1 MEDIVL
7 QVKDVTIGDKKS
19 GYSIVDKV
27 NIEVKKQ
34 QIVGIVGE
42 SGCGKSMTSL
52 AIMQLMP
59 VNIAIKEGQILF
71 SGEELTALK
80 EKELRKVRGKDISM
94 IFQEP
99 VRALHPLHKV
109 GKQIEESLKIHTNL
123 SKEDRKKQTIS
134 LMKSVG
140 IPDAEMRYDQYP
152 HQLSGGL
159 NQRIMI
165 AMAIAADPSLII
177 ADEPTTALDV
187 TIQAQILQ
195 LLRSLRERRG
205 VSIILISHDLA
216 VICENCDYVYVM
228 YCGQIVEEADV
239 RTFFQSPKHPYTQ
252 ALLSAVPVPDPT
264 AKRERILLEGSI
276 PSAHKPP
283 TGCKFHT
290 RCPKCM
296 ECCKTQAP
304 ERYEVDDGH
313 YVYCHLYDKERREQ
327 QK

>member
-1 MEDIVL
+1 MMEDIVL

-59 VNIAIKEGQILF
+59 VNIAIKGGQILF

-205 VSIILISHDLA
+205 VSLILISHDLA

-252 ALLSAVPVPDPT
+252 ALIQASPDPEKKIDQLMAIKGT
-264 AKRERILLEGSI
+264 VPSIENIPEGCRF
-276 PSAHKPP
+276 AE
-283 TGCKFHT
+283 
-290 RCPKCM
+290 RCPHKTERCTKVEPKLYEQNDGTKVKCFLF
-296 ECCKTQAP
+296 E
-304 ERYEVDDGH
+304 EGR
-313 YVYCHLYDKERREQ
+313 
-327 QK
+327 

>member
-1 MEDIVL
+1 MMEDIVL

-27 NIEVKKQ
+27 NIEEKKQ

-252 ALLSAVPVPDPT
+252 ALIQASPDPEKKIDQLMAIKGT
-264 AKRERILLEGSI
+264 VPSIENIPEGCRF
-276 PSAHKPP
+276 AE
-283 TGCKFHT
+283 
-290 RCPKCM
+290 RCPHKTERCTKVEPKLYEQNDGTKVKCFLF
-296 ECCKTQAP
+296 E
-304 ERYEVDDGH
+304 EGR
-313 YVYCHLYDKERREQ
+313 
-327 QK
+327 

>member
-59 VNIAIKEGQILF
+59 VNIAIKGGQILF

-205 VSIILISHDLA
+205 VSLILISHDLA

-252 ALLSAVPVPDPT
+252 ALIQASPDPEKKIDQLMAIKGT
-264 AKRERILLEGSI
+264 VPSIENIPEGCRF
-276 PSAHKPP
+276 AE
-283 TGCKFHT
+283 
-290 RCPKCM
+290 RCPHKTERCTKVEPKLYEQNDGTKVKCFLF
-296 ECCKTQAP
+296 E
-304 ERYEVDDGH
+304 EGR
-313 YVYCHLYDKERREQ
+313 
-327 QK
+327 

>member
-1 MEDIVL
+1 MMEDIVL

-52 AIMQLMP
+52 EIMQLMS

-123 SKEDRKKQTIS
+123 SKEDRKKQTIF

-239 RTFFQSPKHPYTQ
+239 KTFFQSPKHPYTQ
-252 ALLSAVPVPDPT
+252 ALIQASPDPEKKIDQLMAIKGT
-264 AKRERILLEGSI
+264 VPSIENIPEGCRF
-276 PSAHKPP
+276 AE
-283 TGCKFHT
+283 
-290 RCPKCM
+290 RCPHKTERCTKVEPKLYEQNDGTKVKCFLF
-296 ECCKTQAP
+296 E
-304 ERYEVDDGH
+304 EGR
-313 YVYCHLYDKERREQ
+313 
-327 QK
+327 

>member
-1 MEDIVL
+1 MMEDIVL

-123 SKEDRKKQTIS
+123 SKENKKKQTIS

-205 VSIILISHDLA
+205 VSLILISHDLA
-216 VICENCDYVYVM
+216 VICENCDHVYVM

-252 ALLSAVPVPDPT
+252 ALIQASPDPEKKIDQLMAIKGT
-264 AKRERILLEGSI
+264 VPSIENIPEGCRF
-276 PSAHKPP
+276 AE
-283 TGCKFHT
+283 
-290 RCPKCM
+290 RCPHKTERCTKVEPKLYEQNDGTKVKCFLF
-296 ECCKTQAP
+296 E
-304 ERYEVDDGH
+304 EGR
-313 YVYCHLYDKERREQ
+313 
-327 QK
+327 

>member
-1 MEDIVL
+1 MMEDIVL

-19 GYSIVDKV
+19 EYSIVDKV

-252 ALLSAVPVPDPT
+252 ALIQASPDPEKKIDQLMAIKGT
-264 AKRERILLEGSI
+264 VPSIENIPEGCRF
-276 PSAHKPP
+276 AE
-283 TGCKFHT
+283 
-290 RCPKCM
+290 RCPHKTERCTKVEPKLYEQNDGTKVKCFLF
-296 ECCKTQAP
+296 E
-304 ERYEVDDGH
+304 EGR
-313 YVYCHLYDKERREQ
+313 
-327 QK
+327 

>member
-1 MEDIVL
+1 MMEDIVL

-205 VSIILISHDLA
+205 VSLILISHDLA

-252 ALLSAVPVPDPT
+252 ALIQASPDPEKKIDQLMAIKGT
-264 AKRERILLEGSI
+264 VPSIENIPEGCRF
-276 PSAHKPP
+276 AE
-283 TGCKFHT
+283 
-290 RCPKCM
+290 RCPHKTERCTKVEPKLYEQMMGQKVKCFLF
-296 ECCKTQAP
+296 E
-304 ERYEVDDGH
+304 EGR
-313 YVYCHLYDKERREQ
+313 
-327 QK
+327 

>member
-1 MEDIVL
+1 MMEDIVL

-123 SKEDRKKQTIS
+123 SKEDRKKQTIF

-239 RTFFQSPKHPYTQ
+239 KTFFQSPKHPYTQ
-252 ALLSAVPVPDPT
+252 ALIQASPDPEKKIDQLM
-264 AKRERILLEGSI
+264 AIKGKVPSIENIPEGCRF
-276 PSAHKPP
+276 AE
-283 TGCKFHT
+283 
-290 RCPKCM
+290 RCPHKTERCTKVEPKLYEQNDGTKVKCFLF
-296 ECCKTQAP
+296 E
-304 ERYEVDDGH
+304 EGR
-313 YVYCHLYDKERREQ
+313 
-327 QK
+327 

>member
-1 MEDIVL
+1 MMEDIVL

-252 ALLSAVPVPDPT
+252 ALIQASPDPEKKIDQLMAIKGT
-264 AKRERILLEGSI
+264 VPSIENIPEGCRF
-276 PSAHKPP
+276 AE
-283 TGCKFHT
+283 
-290 RCPKCM
+290 RCPHKTERCTKAEPKLYEQNDGTKVKCFLF
-296 ECCKTQAP
+296 E
-304 ERYEVDDGH
+304 EGR
-313 YVYCHLYDKERREQ
+313 
-327 QK
+327 

>member
-1 MEDIVL
+1 MMEDIVL

-205 VSIILISHDLA
+205 VSLILISHDLA

-239 RTFFQSPKHPYTQ
+239 RPFFQSPKHPYTQ
-252 ALLSAVPVPDPT
+252 ALIQASPDPEKKIDQLMAIKGT
-264 AKRERILLEGSI
+264 VPSIENIPEGCRF
-276 PSAHKPP
+276 AE
-283 TGCKFHT
+283 
-290 RCPKCM
+290 RCPHKTERCTKVEPKLYEQNDWTKVKCFLF
-296 ECCKTQAP
+296 E
-304 ERYEVDDGH
+304 EGR
-313 YVYCHLYDKERREQ
+313 
-327 QK
+327 

>member
-1 MEDIVL
+1 MMEDIVL
-7 QVKDVTIGDKKS
+7 QVKDVTLGDKKS

-205 VSIILISHDLA
+205 VSLILISHDLA

-252 ALLSAVPVPDPT
+252 ALIQASPDPEKKIDQLMAIKGT
-264 AKRERILLEGSI
+264 VPSIENIPEGCRF
-276 PSAHKPP
+276 AE
-283 TGCKFHT
+283 
-290 RCPKCM
+290 RCPHKTERCTKVEPKLYEQNDGTKVKCFLF
-296 ECCKTQAP
+296 E
-304 ERYEVDDGH
+304 EGR
-313 YVYCHLYDKERREQ
+313 
-327 QK
+327 

>member
-1 MEDIVL
+1 MPEDIVL

-52 AIMQLMP
+52 AIMQLMQ

-205 VSIILISHDLA
+205 VSLILISHDLA

-252 ALLSAVPVPDPT
+252 ALIQASPDPEKKIDQLMAIKGT
-264 AKRERILLEGSI
+264 VPSIENIPEGCRF
-276 PSAHKPP
+276 AE
-283 TGCKFHT
+283 
-290 RCPKCM
+290 RCPHKTERCTKVEPKLYEQNDGTKVKCFLF
-296 ECCKTQAP
+296 E
-304 ERYEVDDGH
+304 EGR
-313 YVYCHLYDKERREQ
+313 
-327 QK
+327 